1 MSENETTAEPG
12 FDALLE
18 DAKLVASYGARAGK
32 LRNSD
37 LFAAIKA
44 IETSPSKTWT
54 TAEAVG
60 LHAALNQAIA
70 DIAPATLRDL
80 QSSDPF
86 TTQASRKTRFL
97 LLAISLMLM
106 VVTGYFTV
114 LYNRGTELISRL
126 EQIDASRPAE
136 KMGAVART
144 WTTATPDKISGKET
158 GAASETYYKLLDEV
172 RELDNKVKTYVLE
185 YAEFNQTNP
194 GLRAF
199 QFISG
204 LAYAS
209 STAPVAKDGPNV
221 ECGGVFSGPVP
232 ADSTFGTT
240 PPGSI
245 LAANRALMVNFA
257 CAESLMIS
265 PYSMPSLNQLGG
277 EVRRKMSIYSQWV
290 LPALY
295 GALGALIFYMRAVL
309 NPILPDP
316 PIEKI
321 IHRVALGAFAGIIFA
336 WFWTPP
342 PDAMKEFSGL
352 SVNSFA
358 IAFLIGFGI
367 DVFFTA
373 LDRFVLFLQNMVSQ
387 PRPIAAPVQVV
398 QPSRSAIEVRRN
410 AAFPA

>member
-1 MSENETTAEPG
+1 MPASGPASEPG
-12 FDALLE
+12 LE
-18 DAKLVASYGARAGK
+18 EFLGDAKRVASYGARAGK

-37 LFAAIKA
+37 LFSAINA
-44 IETSPSKTWT
+44 VESSPTRSWSSPEMVSLQT
-54 TAEAVG
+54 
-60 LHAALNQAIA
+60 ALNQAVV
-70 DIAPATLRDL
+70 DIAPATIRDL
-80 QSSDPF
+80 QNGDPF
-86 TTQASRKTRFL
+86 TTETSKNTRYT
-97 LLAISLMLM
+97 LLAISLVLM
-106 VVTGYFTV
+106 VVTAYFTV

-136 KMGAVART
+136 KMGAIART
-144 WTTATPDKISGKET
+144 WKSAVPGKLPGEAS

-172 RELDNKVKTYVLE
+172 RDLDNKVKTYVLE
-185 YAEFNQTNP
+185 YEEFNKNSP
-194 GLRAF
+194 GLRVVYYL
-199 QFISG
+199 SG
-204 LAYAS
+204 LAHAA
-209 STAPVAKDGPNV
+209 TAPEDREKLPNV
-221 ECGGVFSGPVP
+221 QCGGLLPSSID
-232 ADSTFGTT
+232 DSNKFNAT

-245 LAANRALMVNFA
+245 LAENRALMLNFA

-265 PYSMPSLNQLGG
+265 PYSMPLLNQLGG
-277 EVRRKMSIYSQWV
+277 EVRRTMSIYSQWV

-309 NPILPDP
+309 NPIVPDP

-321 IHRVALGAFAGIIFA
+321 VHRVALGGFAGIIFA

-342 PDAMKEFSGL
+342 PDALKDFSGL

-387 PRPIAAPVQVV
+387 PRPLVAPIQVA
-398 QPSRSAIEVRRN
+398 PSPQTTPQVKAGS
-410 AAFPA
+410 AFPA